1 MNVQYNFSPLA
12 FYPGTPVEWIPDY
25 AYGRPFIAVMP
36 KGELLPFQF
45 TLGDVDY
52 LGPKYPITLD
62 KVEAY
67 SYNSVT
73 SALTKAFDLDLKSF
87 MLKKVGEFWIV
98 SSVGGRVQDS
108 RFTEGLYSLKLT
120 ISTTN
125 TTGDKRYSEIWSGII
140 SMSSHIEDYLRIYYR
155 NSNNIALN
163 NGLVI
168 MGSFYFECYLDTQV
182 GKPEYEFEE
191 EGEERLG
198 YTFIESITSKKSHSF
213 AFLADEH
220 LCDALR
226 LIKLCDNIVIQ
237 DKANSTKL
245 MREFVPIVFN
255 MEVSWEEQGNLASV
269 TCTFEVDNIISTVGH
284 FTAGLLGSSF
294 NDDYNDDYE
303 NAAVS
308 KETITVIL
316 DADRSL
322 IKPDAPPLSDLTVT
336 WDVEDVDGI
345 SQGPYTGVLK
355 AGERTELNAHI
366 GGGDSFN
373 TNVRS
378 VSPNYDGTYNY
389 RTRYGSITD

>member
-1 MNVQYNFSPLA
+1 MFVQYNFSPLA
-12 FYPGTPVEWIPDY
+12 FYPGTPIDWIPDY
-25 AYGRPFIAVMP
+25 AYGRPFITVMP
-36 KGELLPFQF
+36 EGVLLPFQF
-45 TLGDVDY
+45 TLGGTTTMMDF
-52 LGPKYPITLD
+52 YPFTLS

-67 SYNSVT
+67 NCDSVT
-73 SALTKAFDLDLKSF
+73 HALTKAFDLDLKQF
-87 MLKKVGEFWIV
+87 MLKKIGEFWVV
-98 SSVGGRVQDS
+98 STISGQILDE

-120 ISTTN
+120 FFHDYGGGVT
-125 TTGDKRYSEIWSGII
+125 YELWSGII
-140 SMSSHIEDYLRIYYR
+140 SMSSHIEDYLRIYYS

-168 MGSFYFECYLDTQV
+168 MGGSFHFECYLDTQV

-198 YTFIESITSKKSHSF
+198 YTFIESITSKKSYSF

-226 LIKLCDNIVIQ
+226 LIKLCDNIIIQ
-237 DKANSTKL
+237 DKARSAKF
-245 MREFVPIVFN
+245 MQEFLPIVFN

-269 TCTFEVDNIISTVGH
+269 VCTFEVDNIVSTVGH
-284 FTAGLLGSSF
+284 FNAELLGQSF

-303 NAAVS
+303 NAAVG

-316 DADRSL
+316 DVDRNL

-336 WDVEDVDGI
+336 WGVKDVDGI
-345 SQGPYTGVLK
+345 SRGPYTGVLK

-366 GGGDSFN
+366 GAGDRFN
-373 TNVRS
+373 TDVRS

-389 RTRYGSITD
+389 ATRYDSITD